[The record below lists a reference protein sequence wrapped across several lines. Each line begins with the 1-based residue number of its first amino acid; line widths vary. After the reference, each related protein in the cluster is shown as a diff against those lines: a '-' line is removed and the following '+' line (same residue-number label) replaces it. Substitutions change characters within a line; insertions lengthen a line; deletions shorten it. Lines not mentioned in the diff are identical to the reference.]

1 MEEGVEAS
9 MEEQVKELQW
19 KKEQAETENQF
30 LRVLRAKGEAHE
42 AVDVS
47 GELMTLTNS
56 VISRMVLSRT
66 CCESD
71 GDVEHVRKM
80 VADTA
85 ELAGKFNLADFV
97 WLCKGLDLHG
107 IKKRLVG
114 ILERFDGMM
123 ERVIREHEEERER
136 RKERGEG
143 EEIRDLLD
151 ILLEIHQDESR
162 EIKLSRENVK
172 AFILDIYMA
181 GTDTSAITME
191 WALAEL
197 INNHH
202 VMEKA
207 RQEIDSV
214 TGNKRLIQESDLP
227 NLPYLQAI
235 VKETLRIHPTAPLLG
250 RESSESCN
258 VCGYDIPAKS
268 LVFVNLWSMGR
279 DPKIWEDPL
288 EFKPERFMN
297 NNEDKQIDVRG
308 QNFQLL
314 PFGTGRRLCPGASL
328 ALQTVPTNVAAMI
341 QCFEFRVDGTVSM
354 EEKPAMTLPRAH
366 PLICVP
372 VPRMNL
378 PF

>member
-1 MEEGVEAS
+1 
-9 MEEQVKELQW
+9 
-19 KKEQAETENQF
+19 
-30 LRVLRAKGEAHE
+30 VLRAKGEAHE

-85 ELAGKFNLADFV
+85 ELAGKFNVADFV

-172 AFILDIYMA
+172 AFIL
-181 GTDTSAITME
+181 
-191 WALAEL
+191 
-197 INNHH
+197 
-202 VMEKA
+202 
-207 RQEIDSV
+207 
-214 TGNKRLIQESDLP
+214 
-227 NLPYLQAI
+227 
-235 VKETLRIHPTAPLLG
+235 
-250 RESSESCN
+250 
-258 VCGYDIPAKS
+258 
-268 LVFVNLWSMGR
+268 
-279 DPKIWEDPL
+279 
-288 EFKPERFMN
+288 
-297 NNEDKQIDVRG
+297 
-308 QNFQLL
+308 
-314 PFGTGRRLCPGASL
+314 
-328 ALQTVPTNVAAMI
+328 
-341 QCFEFRVDGTVSM
+341 VSNSIL
-354 EEKPAMTLPRAH
+354 T
-366 PLICVP
+366 
-372 VPRMNL
+372 
-378 PF
+378 